1 VKTLFSEAQILAK
14 VEELGKIISHDYS
27 DKEVILLGV
36 LKGSFLFFA
45 DLARSIHGDIQIQ
58 FIQAESYGSSTQS
71 SGNVKIN
78 LNKNIVFHG
87 KHIII
92 VEDIIDTGL
101 TLHKIIESIQAQN
114 PLSLSV
120 CTLLIKKNKINSIDF
135 KLYYGFEIEDHFVIG
150 YGLDFNEKYR
160 CLREIKVLED

>member
-1 VKTLFSEAQILAK
+1 MKTLFSEAEILAK
-14 VEELGKIISHDYS
+14 VEELGKIISNDYK

-71 SGNVKIN
+71 SGVVKIN
-78 LNKNIVFHG
+78 INKNIVFHG

-101 TLHKIIESIQAQN
+101 TLHKIIESIKLQN

-120 CTLLIKKNKINSIDF
+120 CSLLIKKNKINSIDF
-135 KLYYGFEIEDHFVIG
+135 KLYYGFEIEDYFVIG

-160 CLREIKVLED
+160 CLRDIKILEN

>member
-1 VKTLFSEAQILAK
+1 MKTLFSEAQILAK

-58 FIQAESYGSSTQS
+58 FMQAESYGSSTQS
-71 SGNVKIN
+71 SGVVKIN

-87 KHIII
+87 KHVII

-101 TLHKIIESIQAQN
+101 TLHKIIESIKLEN

-120 CTLLIKKNKINSIDF
+120 CTLLIKKNKIKSIDF

-160 CLREIKVLED
+160 CLRDIKILEN

>member
-71 SGNVKIN
+71 SGIVKLN
-78 LNKNIVFHG
+78 FNKNIVIQG

-92 VEDIIDTGL
+92 IEDIIDTGL
-101 TLHKIIESIQAQN
+101 TLHKIIESHSSRK
-114 PLSLSV
+114 PTFSL
-120 CTLLIKKNKINSIDF
+120 CL
-135 KLYYGFEIEDHFVIG
+135 HP
-150 YGLDFNEKYR
+150 FN
-160 CLREIKVLED
+160 

>member
-1 VKTLFSEAQILAK
+1 VKTLFSEAEILAK
-14 VEELGKIISHDYS
+14 VEELGKIISNDYK

-71 SGNVKIN
+71 SGVVKIN
-78 LNKNIVFHG
+78 INKNIVFHG

-101 TLHKIIESIQAQN
+101 TLHKIIESIKLQN

-120 CTLLIKKNKINSIDF
+120 CSLLIKKNKINSIDF
-135 KLYYGFEIEDHFVIG
+135 KLYYGFEIEDYFVIG

-160 CLREIKVLED
+160 CLRDIKILEN

>member
-1 VKTLFSEAQILAK
+1 MKTLFSEAQILAK
-14 VEELGKIISHDYS
+14 VEELGKIISNDYR
-27 DKEVILLGV
+27 DKEILLLGV

-45 DLARSIHGDIQIQ
+45 DLARSINGNIQVQ
-58 FIQAESYGSSTQS
+58 FIQAESYGSSAQS
-71 SGNVKIN
+71 SGHVKLN
-78 LNKNIVFHG
+78 FNKNIVIQG

-101 TLHKIIESIQAQN
+101 TLHKIIETIQAES

-135 KLYYGFEIEDHFVIG
+135 KLYHGFEIEDYFVVG
-150 YGLDFNEKYR
+150 YGLDFNEQYR
-160 CLREIKVLED
+160 CLRDIKILEN

>member
-1 VKTLFSEAQILAK
+1 MKTLFSEAQILAK